1 MNNSKVIELENE
13 IKNKTIVKTRRTL
26 KAEKIMKKAHES
38 QIDKAGLPYYLH
50 PLTVASRCRTES
62 TTIVGL
68 LHDVLEDTDY
78 SSELLAEF
86 LTTEELEALLLLTH
100 EKSIPYE
107 EYVVRVSADSIAR
120 EVKISDLT
128 HNSDLS
134 RLKNPTEKDYKRR
147 EKYLKALNFLK
158 KIDNNET
165 TEKSHLK
172 RRRKHIKALN
182 N

>member
-100 EKSIPYE
+100 EKKYSI
-107 EYVVRVSADSIAR
+107 
-120 EVKISDLT
+120 
-128 HNSDLS
+128 
-134 RLKNPTEKDYKRR
+134 
-147 EKYLKALNFLK
+147 
-158 KIDNNET
+158 
-165 TEKSHLK
+165 
-172 RRRKHIKALN
+172 
-182 N
+182 